1 MRSSTSLVLNKIDTA
16 DLAIDISETASLLDQ
31 DDPLAEDVD
40 ALPDSDREEQQSTV
54 DMQRAR
60 KHYLADDIESCL
72 RILYRMQDHIP
83 EIQKPLSKKI
93 NIYTSIFLM
102 FAISAIVTPSVFLKH
117 LIESGILENDA
128 LMKSLNGEKH
138 TLDDEYRK
146 VRIKYDDASWG
157 YKYYAREFTNYLGA
171 TFSAWFNSN
180 DNGYNCRRDETL
192 ISEHSGYSN
201 DPDMFCNLDHY
212 YKYKEA
218 NPGHFPPHFSQQCK
232 DLASQGCDS
241 YNNNLRLKNRF
252 LEARSKMDEGRK
264 EMDVIERNMKALEQ
278 QYSDAENSKNNT
290 LLTLVLGPLGV
301 IFAVGL
307 TAVVYGLARSSYK
320 QNIAATLKLDEQLN
334 DPVEANAI
342 INITTRLNIAI
353 TPETTVA
360 ELIEKLEAKQE
371 EINQSWKCRIAFL
384 GGSLASS
391 ESSIHRF
398 FANGALNDVKKI
410 ILNMA
415 DLTPAIKKM

>member
-1 MRSSTSLVLNKIDTA
+1 MRSSTSLALNKIDTA
-16 DLAIDISETASLLDQ
+16 DLAIDISETALLLDQ
-31 DDPLAEDVD
+31 DDPLAEDEH
-40 ALPDSDREEQQSTV
+40 ALSDSDGEEQQPTV

-60 KHYLADDIESCL
+60 KHYLADDIQVCL
-72 RILYRMQDHIP
+72 SILYRMQDHIP
-83 EIQKPLSKKI
+83 EIQKPLSRKI
-93 NIYTSIFLM
+93 NIYTSIFLL
-102 FAISAIVTPSVFLKH
+102 FAISAIVTPSLFLKQ
-117 LIESGILENDA
+117 LIQVGILENDA
-128 LMKSLNGEKH
+128 LMKSLNDEKH
-138 TLDDEYRK
+138 TLDNEYRK
-146 VRIKYDDASWG
+146 VQIKYDDASWG

-192 ISEHSGYSN
+192 ISKHSGYSI
-201 DPDMFCNLDHY
+201 DPEMFCNLDHY

-232 DLASQGCDS
+232 DLASKGCDS
-241 YNNNLRLKNRF
+241 YNNNWRLKNNF
-252 LEARSKMDEGRK
+252 LEARGKMDEGRK
-264 EMDVIERNMKALEQ
+264 EMDVLERNIQDLEQ
-278 QYSDAENSKNNT
+278 KYGDALDSR
-290 LLTLVLGPLGV
+290 G
-301 IFAVGL
+301 FAVGML
-307 TAVVYGLARSSYK
+307 TAGICGVLSVVFCGAVIYACARSSYK
-320 QNIAATLKLDEQLN
+320 KNIAATLKLDEQLN

-371 EINQSWKCRIAFL
+371 EINQRWKCRIAFL

-391 ESSIHRF
+391 GSSIHRF
-398 FANGALNDVKKI
+398 FANGALQDVKKI

-415 DLTPAIKKM
+415 DLTPTIKKM